1 MDTAI
6 IYSIEKETAGI
17 TFPMENLEG
26 EIHDNEVIQ
35 RVLQGNADDF
45 EVILNRYQALV
56 LNIVTKH
63 LPYDMVEETAHN
75 VFIKAYNSLPAFGGD
90 SPFKHWLSKIAVR
103 TCYDFWREQYKSKE
117 VVMNS
122 LSEEEHYGWFDSLIA
137 SRSMESFKHEES
149 LKEAKEAL
157 NWALDRLSAKDRM
170 VLSMVYLEGLS
181 VREAADL
188 LGWSIVNVKIR
199 SHRARKELRKQLTKL
214 AGKGDESWEGTK
226 KI

>member
-6 IYSIEKETAGI
+6 IYSIEKETADI

-45 EVILNRYQALV
+45 EVILNRYQRLV

-63 LPYDMVEETAHN
+63 LPQDMVEETAHN
-75 VFIKAYNSLPAFGGD
+75 VFIKAYNSLPAFKGD
-90 SPFKHWLSKIAVR
+90 SPFRHWLSKIAVR
-103 TCYDFWREQYKSKE
+103 ACYDFWREQYKSKE

-122 LSEEEHYGWFDSLIA
+122 LSEEEHCGWFEALI
-137 SRSMESFKHEES
+137 SSSSMESFKHEEC
-149 LKEAKEAL
+149 LKETREVL
-157 NWALDRLSAKDRM
+157 NWALARLSAKDRM
-170 VLSMVYLEGLS
+170 VVSMVYLEGLS
-181 VREAADL
+181 VRETADL

-199 SHRARKELRKQLTKL
+199 SHRARKELRRQLTQL
-214 AGKGDESWEGTK
+214 AGKGDESWEDTK